1 MFLVPKLDDQIERW
15 AVKHHGL
22 TANPGI
28 RPQLGIHLIVG
39 QLNADFRSGFLS
51 VTERLS
57 ESIDY
62 FHLIKAYG
70 YCCIIGI
77 VMKHRHR

>member
-15 AVKHHGL
+15 AVKHHAL
-22 TANPGI
+22 TADPGI
-28 RPQLGIHLIVG
+28 QPQLRIHLIVG

-51 VTERLS
+51 ATERLS

-62 FHLIKAYG
+62 FQDNKSLRILLRYWNSDEAL
-70 YCCIIGI
+70 
-77 VMKHRHR
+77 R

>member
-62 FHLIKAYG
+62 FQDNRSLRILLRYWNSDEAP
-70 YCCIIGI
+70 
-77 VMKHRHR
+77 R